1 MDKHIEVIGIDHGW
15 SNMKTVSKVFTTG
28 IKEITTEPAFYDN
41 VLEWG
46 GSYYKVGGKR
56 LEVRDTKVENDNFY
70 ALTLASVA
78 KELDRRGMKKG
89 NILLSV
95 GLPLTRFGAEKQDF
109 IRYLARDREVSFRFE
124 QEKYCIRIARVSVFP
139 QCYAAVADCIRTL
152 PKRAV
157 IVDIGSWTI
166 DIMPV
171 YQCYPDE
178 AECATVPQGLI
189 CCMREI
195 NEECVRQIGKEL
207 DEDMMQEV
215 MAGRK
220 SKLPEQYMGIVEG
233 CLGKFAEK
241 VYNMLKEHGYNL
253 DVTPIVFVGGGATVM
268 KLFGNMSGGNIQYIE
283 DVRANAKGYEYLGKA
298 YLTANRKMLEAEVG

>member
-28 IKEITTEPAFYDN
+28 VKEITTEPAFYDN
-41 VLEWG
+41 VLEWN

-70 ALTLASVA
+70 TLTLAAIA
-78 KELDRRGMKKG
+78 KELNRRGMRNG
-89 NILLSV
+89 NVLLSV

-109 IRYLARDREVSFRFE
+109 IQYLARDREVSFRFE
-124 QEKYCIRIARVSVFP
+124 KEKYGIRIARVSVFP
-139 QCYAAVADCIRTL
+139 QCYAAVADRIRSL
-152 PKRAV
+152 SERSV

-171 YQCYPDE
+171 CQYYPDE
-178 AECATVPQGLI
+178 SECATIPQGLI

-207 DEDMMQEV
+207 DENMIQEV
-215 MAGRK
+215 MAGGKR
-220 SKLPEQYMGIVEG
+220 KLPEPYMEIVKSS
-233 CLGKFAEK
+233 LGKFAER

-268 KLFGNMSGGNIQYIE
+268 KLFGNLSSRNVQYIE
-283 DVRANAKGYEYLGKA
+283 DIRANAKGYEYLGKA
-298 YLTANRKMLEAEVG
+298 YLTANRKTLEAEVG